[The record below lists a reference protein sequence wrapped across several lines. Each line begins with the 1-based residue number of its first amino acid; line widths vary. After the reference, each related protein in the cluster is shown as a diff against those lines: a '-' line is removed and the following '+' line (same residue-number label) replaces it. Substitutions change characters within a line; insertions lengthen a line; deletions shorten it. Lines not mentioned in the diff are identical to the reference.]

1 MSGRVAQLVWLLM
14 AFAAAPLA
22 RADGEASAIA
32 PDTQWSVKLPADK
45 EVVFHGVINADAAG
59 LSPGGILY
67 PAQGPILFLAAIV
80 THAIILEGKKRGQ
93 LSQQQEDADKVLLP
107 YQPVIDKMDAR
118 DLVKT
123 ALAASAQGKSV
134 KAVDTTPNPQ
144 TETILESTPVFWMT
158 ADQESII
165 VDNILSIRRP
175 GGTEKPA
182 YSNVIR
188 VVAAPHNSPAP
199 QNHWIG
205 NDNNLWETAVKL
217 LAESIEIG
225 LKDANVAATDEKPFR
240 TVRFNEGQQEKIERA
255 QLIEDRCGRML
266 LKTLRGSLMSV
277 PRVKTVNTQPIDPS
291 CSL

>member
-1 MSGRVAQLVWLLM
+1 MSWRVAQLVWLLM
-14 AFAAAPLA
+14 ALAAAPLA

-32 PDTQWSVKLPADK
+32 PDLPWSVKLPAEK
-45 EVVFHGVINADAAG
+45 EVIFHGVTNADAAG
-59 LSPGGILY
+59 LSPGGMVY
-67 PAQGPILFLAAIV
+67 PAPSPLFLLAAIA
-80 THAIILEGKKRGQ
+80 THAIILEGSKRGQ
-93 LSQQQEDADKVLLP
+93 VSKLQEEADKVLLP

-123 ALAASAQGKSV
+123 ALAASPQGKSA
-134 KAVDTTPNPQ
+134 KTVDTTPDPQ

-165 VDNILSIRRP
+165 VDNILSIRKP
-175 GGTEKPA
+175 GGGEKPA

-188 VVAAPHNSPAP
+188 VVSPAHNSAAPQTYWMGNSK
-199 QNHWIG
+199 
-205 NDNNLWETAVKL
+205 NLWETAVKL

-225 LKDANVAATDEKPFR
+225 LKDANAAATEEKPFR
-240 TVRFNEGQQEKIERA
+240 TVRFNEGRQEKMERA
-255 QLIEDRCGRML
+255 QLLEDRCGRML

-277 PRVKTVNTQPIDPS
+277 PRLKTANTQPVDAS